1 LFCKLQTILYQEI
14 LDKNLDL
21 KYVSITYT
29 EKEEKIM
36 NFFRPG
42 DNVWIYC
49 LKNISAQFKF
59 TLVYSVCGLPW
70 WLSGKECACS
80 AGDASFIPG

>member
-1 LFCKLQTILYQEI
+1 
-14 LDKNLDL
+14 
-21 KYVSITYT
+21 
-29 EKEEKIM
+29 M

-59 TLVYSVCGLPW
+59 TLVYSVCGFPW

>member
-1 LFCKLQTILYQEI
+1 MAKTLCSQCRKPDLILGQGTRSCTPQ
-14 LDKNLDL
+14 L
-21 KYVSITYT
+21 KTPHAAT
-29 EKEEKIM
+29 KTWH
-36 NFFRPG
+36 RPG

-70 WLSGKECACS
+70 WLSGKECACN